1 MQVVAAPVQIQT
13 RGLLFDMDGV
23 LISSIGS
30 VERCWKRWAKL
41 YEVPDAENFRVPHG
55 VRAKDVIRMLKPEF
69 SEAEVAEGTRVIEDL
84 EIDDRVDRRRPAD
97 PYAFSRPRCGRAT
110 SAKTA
115 CPIARRPS

>member
-1 MQVVAAPVQIQT
+1 MQVVAASVQIQT

-41 YEVPDAENFRVPHG
+41 YEVPDADNFQVPHG

-84 EIDDRVDRRRPAD
+84 EIDDTGDLTVLGVRGICCRRCPPTDGRL
-97 PYAFSRPRCGRAT
+97 SPRLR
-110 SAKTA
+110 TA
-115 CPIARRPS
+115 